1 MNRKHRCI
9 MLVSVIALVSLVLCI
24 IMIFIAIFLIIKI
37 HVFALNSD
45 HRQVLLGLYC
55 INIQFM
61 SCVCLNFRNSERE
74 IVRNKL
80 VSFIFSFSNERSL
93 WWSFIIDGHPPSC
106 VVWCASFLNNF
117 TFLISYLNLHGHF

>member
-1 MNRKHRCI
+1 

-93 WWSFIIDGHPPSC
+93 W
-106 VVWCASFLNNF
+106 
-117 TFLISYLNLHGHF
+117 